1 MEYGVKQGD
10 CLSPT
15 LFNLYINDMVEYIME
30 TCDGIQIEH
39 FKVHC
44 LLYADD
50 IAFISG
56 SPRVLPALT
65 TLVVMRPK

>member
-1 MEYGVKQGD
+1 MQYVVKQGD

-15 LFNLYINDMVEYIME
+15 LFDLYCNDMVDDIKK

-44 LLYADD
+44 GYMLMILLLFHDLRKIYN
-50 IAFISG
+50 
-56 SPRVLPALT
+56 VC
-65 TLVVMRPK
+65 

>member
-1 MEYGVKQGD
+1 MQYVVKQGD

-15 LFNLYINDMVEYIME
+15 FDLYSNDTVDDIKK

-50 IAFISG
+50 IAFIS
-56 SPRVLPALT
+56 
-65 TLVVMRPK
+65 